1 MEKTKIVTQMR
12 STAGHSTGGCNLV
25 FEKLKVCGK
34 VENIHFRKPGISF
47 SAFCRCVIAF
57 CSIG

>member
-25 FEKLKVCGK
+25 FEKLKVCDK
-34 VENIHFRKPGISF
+34 VENQVFPF
-47 SAFCRCVIAF
+47 LLFAAV
-57 CSIG
+57 